1 MYTSE
6 QIYKEADKRAN
17 KFNMYGLLFMALLA
31 ILVIILGATHLFPL
45 GMDVLLYTMIGLIL
59 NAIAPFMIYIFH
71 DIVFKNEESVFE
83 KTFYKYLII
92 GITFYIVID
101 LGIALS
107 FHAILLLAVP
117 ILVAAQ
123 YKSDKNVFV
132 FIIIASIV
140 MVPITLYGNFF
151 FGQVYDANLLK
162 PLTAAEA
169 EDVQNRLDIATAK
182 RMWEIFLHY
191 AMPRMIVLAA
201 IDYMAITMTGR
212 TSELLHTQIDLSNK
226 VQEQMTK
233 RSNIQ
238 SEIIFHLADVIE
250 SRDIETGEHI
260 KRTKRYVSILAHAMQ
275 KDDRYEKILTNDYI
289 QRLEEAAPL
298 HDIGK
303 IVVSDLI
310 LCKPGKL
317 TDEEFEKMKIHTTKG
332 GEIIKNILHNIDDKK
347 FLNMAYDVATSHHE
361 KWNGKGYP
369 NGLKGEEIP
378 LSGRIMAVADVF
390 DALVAE
396 RVYKKPMPVEDAI
409 NIIINDAGTHFDPT
423 IVEIFKKVT
432 VEFKEASQEKLTKEE
447 HHNG

>member
-140 MVPITLYGNFF
+140 MVPITLYGNYF
-151 FGQVYDANLLK
+151 FGNVYDANLLK

-169 EDVQNRLDIATAK
+169 EDIQNRIDIATSS

-347 FLNMAYDVATSHHE
+347 FLNMAYDVATTHHE

-369 NGLKGEEIP
+369 NGLKEEEIP

-396 RVYKKPMPVEDAI
+396 RVYKKPIPVEDAI
-409 NIIINDAGTHFDPT
+409 NIIINDAGTHFDPN
-423 IVEIFKKVT
+423 IIEIFKKVT
-432 VEFKEASQEKLTKEE
+432 FEFKEASQEKLTDEE
-447 HHNG
+447 R

>member
-31 ILVIILGATHLFPL
+31 IIVIILGATHLFPL

-83 KTFYKYLII
+83 KAFYKYLII

-140 MVPITLYGNFF
+140 MVPITLYGNYF
-151 FGQVYDANLLK
+151 FGNVYDANLLK

-169 EDVQNRLDIATAK
+169 EDIQNRIDIATSS

-226 VQEQMTK
+226 VQEQMAK

-260 KRTKRYVSILAHAMQ
+260 KRTKNYVTILVNKMKEMDQ
-275 KDDRYEKILTNDYI
+275 YKDYLDDKMCDNII
-289 QRLEEAAPL
+289 SAAPL

-303 IVVSDLI
+303 IAVSDLI
-310 LCKPGKL
+310 LRKPGKL
-317 TDEEFEKMKIHTTKG
+317 TDDEFAKMKIHTTKG
-332 GEIIKNILHNIDDKK
+332 GEIINNILNELGDED
-347 FLNMAYDVATSHHE
+347 FLKVAYDIATSHHE
-361 KWNGKGYP
+361 KWNGSGYP
-369 NGLKGEEIP
+369 NGLKEEDIP
-378 LSGRIMAVADVF
+378 LAGRIMAIADVF

-396 RVYKKPMPVEDAI
+396 RVYKKPIPVEDAI
-409 NIIINDAGTHFDPT
+409 NIIINDSGTHFDPN
-423 IVEIFKKVT
+423 IVEV
-432 VEFKEASQEKLTKEE
+432 FKEVKDDFIKEA
-447 HHNG
+447 NSKK

>member
-1 MYTSE
+1 MRTSE
-6 QIYKEADKRAN
+6 EIYKEAEKRAN

-31 ILVIILGATHLFPL
+31 IIVIILGATHLFPL

-140 MVPITLYGNFF
+140 MVPITLYGNYF
-151 FGQVYDANLLK
+151 FGNVYDANLLK

-169 EDVQNRLDIATAK
+169 EDIQNRIDIATSS

-226 VQEQMTK
+226 VQEQMAK

-347 FLNMAYDVATSHHE
+347 FLNMAYDVATTHHE

-369 NGLKGEEIP
+369 NGLKEEEIP

-396 RVYKKPMPVEDAI
+396 RVYKKPIPVEDAI
-409 NIIINDAGTHFDPT
+409 NIIINDAGTHFDPN

-432 VEFKEASQEKLTKEE
+432 VEFKEASQEKLIDEE
-447 HHNG
+447 R

>member
-1 MYTSE
+1 MRTSE
-6 QIYKEADKRAN
+6 EIYKEAEKRAN

-31 ILVIILGATHLFPL
+31 IIVIILGATHLFPL

-140 MVPITLYGNFF
+140 MVPITLYGNYF
-151 FGQVYDANLLK
+151 FGNVYDANLLK

-169 EDVQNRLDIATAK
+169 EDIQNRIDIATSS
-182 RMWEIFLHY
+182 RMWEIFFHY
-191 AMPRMIVLAA
+191 AVPRMIVLAA

-233 RSNIQ
+233 RSNLQ

-347 FLNMAYDVATSHHE
+347 FLNMAYDVATTHHE

-369 NGLKGEEIP
+369 NGLKEEEIP

-396 RVYKKPMPVEDAI
+396 RVYKKPIPVEDAI
-409 NIIINDAGTHFDPT
+409 NIIINDAGTHFDPN

-432 VEFKEASQEKLTKEE
+432 VEFKEASQEKLIDEE
-447 HHNG
+447 R

>member
-1 MYTSE
+1 MRTSE
-6 QIYKEADKRAN
+6 EIYKEAEKRAN

-31 ILVIILGATHLFPL
+31 IIVIILGATHLFPL

-83 KTFYKYLII
+83 KAFYKYLII

-140 MVPITLYGNFF
+140 MVPITLYGNYF
-151 FGQVYDANLLK
+151 FGNVYDANLLK

-169 EDVQNRLDIATAK
+169 EDIQNRIDIATSS

-347 FLNMAYDVATSHHE
+347 FLNMAYDVATTHHE

-369 NGLKGEEIP
+369 NGLKEEEIP

-396 RVYKKPMPVEDAI
+396 RVYKKPIPVEDAI
-409 NIIINDAGTHFDPT
+409 NIIINDAGTHFDPN

-432 VEFKEASQEKLTKEE
+432 VEFKEASQEKLIDEE
-447 HHNG
+447 R

>member
-1 MYTSE
+1 MRTSE
-6 QIYKEADKRAN
+6 EIYKEAEKRAN

-31 ILVIILGATHLFPL
+31 IIVIILGATHLFPL

-140 MVPITLYGNFF
+140 MVPITLYGNYF
-151 FGQVYDANLLK
+151 FGNVYDANLLK

-169 EDVQNRLDIATAK
+169 EDIQNRIDIATSS

-233 RSNIQ
+233 RSNLQ

-347 FLNMAYDVATSHHE
+347 FLNMAYDVATTHHE

-369 NGLKGEEIP
+369 NGLKEEEIP

-396 RVYKKPMPVEDAI
+396 RVYKKPIPVEDAI
-409 NIIINDAGTHFDPT
+409 NIIINDAGTHFDPN

-432 VEFKEASQEKLTKEE
+432 VEFKEASQEKLTDEE
-447 HHNG
+447 K